1 MPQKSKHNALGR
13 SLIKER
19 FGGKR
24 QFSGNN
30 ASSTH
35 MREYAQV
42 ADNTAVNLKSV
53 TELNSLDEFL
63 ETAQLAGTEFTA
75 ERMNIEYVHAPSLG
89 VVSSQENELIKSAQE
104 LYKDSIQIPRR
115 PKWNENMTAQELE
128 TLEREAF
135 LEWRRS
141 LADIQEKD
149 NITLTP
155 YEKNLD
161 FWRQLW
167 RVIERSDLIVQIVD
181 ARNPLMYRCADLEKY
196 VNAFD
201 DNKKNMILINK
212 ADLLSEKQR
221 IVWAEFF
228 DRQDISIAFWSATLE
243 AENTSDDCNE
253 DRQFLNSDNKSNVSR
268 LLSKFELIEFLK
280 TKLPQSDKPTKTIG
294 MVGYPNVGKSS
305 TINTILEAKK
315 VAVSATP
322 GRTKHFQT
330 FYIEDDLLLCDCPGL
345 VFPSFVTNKAEMV
358 LSGILPIDE
367 IRDHIPPVNLVCNV
381 IPRKVLEV
389 TYGINIPKPLDGE
402 KESRAPTSAEFL
414 DSYGLMRGFMTSRGL
429 PDNPRCARI
438 ILKDYVKGKLLY
450 CYCPPDGDQS
460 EFSSWN
466 NSLVQKVVAG
476 KADNQYATN
485 EEISVVQKRAD
496 RVELHPKLQSNEVDN
511 AFFSGHNV
519 KAFTKG
525 TLGGETLKAGRNDGK
540 SWKKHHNKNKKE
552 KMRRTRNSLFT

>member
-1 MPQKSKHNALGR
+1 MPQKTKQNPLGR

-19 FGGKR
+19 FGGRR

-42 ADNTAVNLKSV
+42 ADNTTVNLKSV

-75 ERMNIEYVHAPSLG
+75 ERLNIQYVHAPSLG
-89 VVSSQENELIKSAQE
+89 IVSSQESELIKSAQE
-104 LYKDSIQIPRR
+104 LYKDSIRIPRR
-115 PKWNENMTAQELE
+115 PQWNENMTAVELE
-128 TLEREAF
+128 ASERDAF

-181 ARNPLMYRCADLEKY
+181 ARNPLLYRCEDLEKY
-196 VNAFD
+196 VNGF

-212 ADLLSEKQR
+212 ADLLSERQR
-221 IVWAEFF
+221 IVWGEYFE
-228 DRQDISIAFWSATLE
+228 RHNICVAFWSATLE
-243 AENTSDDCNE
+243 AENSNDDSDNQQSFMNSDD
-253 DRQFLNSDNKSNVSR
+253 KSNTSR
-268 LLSKFELIEFLK
+268 LLSKFEIIEFFK
-280 TKLPQSDKPTKTIG
+280 ANLPQNDKLTKTIG

-330 FYIEDDLLLCDCPGL
+330 FYIENDLVLCDCPGL

-367 IRDHIPPVNLVCNV
+367 IRDHIPPINLICNK

-402 KESRAPTSAEFL
+402 DESRVPTSAEFL

-450 CYCPPDGDQS
+450 CYCPPDGNQK
-460 EFSSWN
+460 EYSSWN
-466 NSLVQKVVAG
+466 NSLVQKVIAG

-485 EEISVVQKRAD
+485 EEINLVQKRAD
-496 RVELHPKLQSNEVDN
+496 RVDQHEKLQNNEVDD
-511 AFFSGHNV
+511 AFFSARNV

-525 TLGGETLKAGRNDGK
+525 SLGGESLKAGKNDGK
-540 SWKKHHNKNKKE
+540 TWKKHHNKNKKE
-552 KMRRTRNSLFT
+552 KMRRTRNGLYT

>member
-1 MPQKSKHNALGR
+1 MSHKSKRNPLGR
-13 SLIKER
+13 SLIKEK

-24 QFSGNN
+24 QFSGND

-42 ADNTAVNLKSV
+42 AENTAVNLKSV

-75 ERMNIEYVHAPSLG
+75 ERLNIHYVHAPSLG
-89 VVSSQENELIKSAQE
+89 IVSDVESEMIRSAQE
-104 LYKDSIQIPRR
+104 RYKDSIRIPRR
-115 PKWNENMTAQELE
+115 PEWNENMTAEELE
-128 TLEREAF
+128 GLERESF

-141 LADIQEKD
+141 LADIQEQD
-149 NITLTP
+149 NIMLTP

-181 ARNPLMYRCADLEKY
+181 ARNPVLYRCEDLEKY
-196 VNAFD
+196 VTGFND
-201 DNKKNMILINK
+201 DKKNMILINK

-221 IVWAEFF
+221 IVWAEYF
-228 DRQDISIAFWSATLE
+228 DQHNITVAFWSATLE
-243 AENTSDDCNE
+243 AENTSEDDNE
-253 DRQFLNSDNKSNVSR
+253 NQQILINGDDDINMSR
-268 LLSKFELIEFLK
+268 LLSKFELIEFFKGQLPSNDK
-280 TKLPQSDKPTKTIG
+280 TTKTIG

-305 TINTILEAKK
+305 TINTILQAKK

-330 FYIEDDLLLCDCPGL
+330 FFIEKDLVLCDCPGL

-367 IRDHIPPVNLVCNV
+367 IRDHIPPINLICNR

-389 TYGINIPKPLDGE
+389 TYGINIPKPLEGE
-402 KESRAPTSAEFL
+402 CRVPTSAEFL

-429 PDNPRCARI
+429 PDNPRCSRI

-450 CYCPPDGDQS
+450 CYCPPDGDQD
-460 EFSSWN
+460 EFSSWS
-466 NSLVQKVVAG
+466 NSLVQKVVSGEAG
-476 KADNQYATN
+476 DESATS
-485 EEISVVQKRAD
+485 EEISIVQKRAD
-496 RVELHPKLQSNEVDN
+496 RVEQHQKLQNHEVDN
-511 AFFSGHNV
+511 AFFSAHNV

-525 TLGGETLKAGRNDGK
+525 SLAGETLKGGANDGK

-552 KMRRTRNSLFT
+552 KMRRTRNGL